1 MSKFILGS
9 GLVGVIAKEILGND
23 WEIIPQGRSRYYSFD
38 PALAD
43 NYIMVSDAVRE
54 IINIGTEIKF
64 IKRAFSL
71 GGSLLWDKHD
81 WMLDMYCQKIY
92 EEPSFIFKT
101 LFRPTVEIFNLR
113 SNDLYR
119 ILMNKHIQDIK
130 RANAKYGQIL
140 EIKDGHIIT
149 TTGKFAYSRALS
161 TVPLDALC
169 KFLKIDMNLKAKD
182 TWVYKIETDQLD
194 FEGAN
199 EVFVLDQVYDFYK
212 CIQLSKFEYQ
222 FFCLN
227 EIQTPF
233 EYFGAFTNN
242 KLKFSSLDATKVSNS
257 IPIATILPDLSILK
271 NNHNIECIG
280 SNAQW
285 DDMADI
291 GSCISRILKMRS

>member
-43 NYIMVSDAVRE
+43 NYIMVSDAVKE
-54 IINIGTEIKF
+54 IINIGTEIK
-64 IKRAFSL
+64 ILSRAFSL
-71 GGSLLWDKHD
+71 GGSLVWQPHE
-81 WMLDMYCQKIY
+81 WVLDMYCEKVY
-92 EEPSFIFKT
+92 EEPNFIFKK
-101 LFRPTVEIFNLR
+101 LFRSNVEIFNLR
-113 SNDLYR
+113 SNDLYKM
-119 ILMNKHIQDIK
+119 LMSKHIQDIK
-130 RANAKYGQIL
+130 KANAKYGQIV

-149 TTGKFAYSRALS
+149 TTGKFAYSKILS
-161 TVPLDALC
+161 TIPLDALC
-169 KFLKIDMNLKAKD
+169 KFLKIETNLKAKD
-182 TWVYKIETDQLD
+182 NWIYKIETDQLD

-199 EVFVLDQVYDFYK
+199 EVLVLDKIFDFYK
-212 CIQLSKFEYQ
+212 CVRLSQFEYQ

-227 EIQTPF
+227 EIKTPL

-242 KLKFSSLDATKVSNS
+242 RLKFSSLDATKISNAT
-257 IPIATILPDLSILK
+257 PITTMLPDLSFLK

-291 GSCISRILKMRS
+291 SSCISRILKMRS